1 MSKLS
6 QLAAY
11 ALATDDLEGVSG
23 GTVKIPPIKVNVG
36 LVNKGKIGGNA
47 IGIGGDVS
55 ADNGGSVTIVGGNVN
70 S

>member
-11 ALATDDLEGVSG
+11 ELETTDLDQVAG
-23 GTVKIPPIKVNVG
+23 GLKPITVKVNVG
-36 LVNKGKIGGNA
+36 VVNTGKIGGNA

-55 ADNGGSVTIVGGNVN
+55 ANNGGSVTIVGGDA
-70 S
+70 